1 MTGIDH
7 IVVSA
12 ATLDQGVA
20 HVEAALGV
28 TLAGGGKH
36 PLMSTHNRLL
46 GLGDLYL
53 EVIAIDPAAPDP
65 GRPRW
70 FDLDH
75 FAGPPRLTNWV
86 AQADDLPAALA
97 NCPPGLGQ
105 PVEMTRGAYRWD
117 YTVPA
122 DGCLP
127 FDGSFPALLHWHGRR
142 PPDDLPDSGLRLTRF
157 ELVHP
162 RAEALRRA
170 LTAVIADP
178 RLVVTEGAA
187 KAMRA
192 EFTGPD
198 GRKVLT

>member
-12 ATLDQGVA
+12 TRLEDGVA
-20 HVEAALGV
+20 WVEAALGV
-28 TLAGGGKH
+28 TLAGGGQH
-36 PLMSTHNRLL
+36 GLMSTHNRLL

-70 FDLDH
+70 FDLDR
-75 FAGPPRLTNWV
+75 FSGSPRLTNWV
-86 AQADDLPAALA
+86 AQAEDLPATLA
-97 NCPPGLGQ
+97 KCPPGLGQ
-105 PVEMTRGAYRWD
+105 PVEMSRGTYRWD
-117 YTVPA
+117 YTVPE

-127 FDGSFPALLHWHGRR
+127 FDGAFPALLHWHGRR
-142 PPDDLPDSGLRLTRF
+142 PPDDLPDCGLRLTRF

-162 RAEALRRA
+162 QAGALRAA
-170 LTAVIADP
+170 LAAVLADD
-178 RLVVTEGAA
+178 RIVVHEGPA

-192 EFTGPD
+192 HFDGPS
-198 GRKVLT
+198 GPRVLA

>member
-12 ATLDQGVA
+12 TSLAEGVA
-20 HVEAALGV
+20 MVEAALGV

-46 GLGDLYL
+46 GLGDLYF
-53 EVIAIDPAAPDP
+53 EVIAIDPAAPAP

-75 FAGPPRLTNWV
+75 FSGPPRLTNWV
-86 AQADDLPAALA
+86 AQAEDLPAALSL
-97 NCPPGLGQ
+97 CPPGLGQ

-122 DGCLP
+122 DGRLP
-127 FDGSFPALLHWHGRR
+127 FDGCFPALLHWHGRR

-157 ELVHP
+157 ELIHP
-162 RAEALRRA
+162 QADTLRAALAAIITDDR
-170 LTAVIADP
+170 LT
-178 RLVVTEGAA
+178 VTEGPA

-192 EFTGPD
+192 TFDGPS
-198 GRKVLT
+198 GPRVLA

>member
-1 MTGIDH
+1 MNGIDH

-12 ATLDQGVA
+12 NSLAEGVA

-36 PLMSTHNRLL
+36 ALMSTHNRLL

-53 EVIAIDPAAPDP
+53 EVIAIDPEAPPP

-86 AQADDLPAALA
+86 AQAQDLPATLAL
-97 NCPPGLGQ
+97 CPPGLGK

-122 DGCLP
+122 DGRLP
-127 FDGSFPALLHWHGRR
+127 FDGAFPALLHWHGRR
-142 PPDDLPDSGLRLTRF
+142 PPDDLPDCGLRLTRF
-157 ELVHP
+157 DLIHP
-162 RAEALRRA
+162 QADALRTA
-170 LTAVIADP
+170 LGAIIDDDRIT
-178 RLVVTEGAA
+178 VTQGPA
-187 KAMRA
+187 KALRA
-192 EFTGPD
+192 TFDGPS
-198 GRKVLT
+198 GPRVLA

>member
-12 ATLDQGVA
+12 TSLAEGVA

-36 PLMSTHNRLL
+36 ALMSTHNRLL

-53 EVIAIDPAAPDP
+53 EVIAIDPDAPDP

-70 FDLDH
+70 FDLDR
-75 FAGPPRLTNWV
+75 FAGSPCLTNWV
-86 AQADDLPAALA
+86 AQADDLPGTLAL
-97 NCPPGLGQ
+97 CPPGLGT
-105 PVEMTRGAYRWD
+105 PVEMIRGAYRWD

-127 FDGSFPALLHWHGRR
+127 FDGCFPAFLHWHGRR

-157 ELVHP
+157 ELIHP
-162 RAEALRRA
+162 QAEALNTA
-170 LTAVIADP
+170 LAGVLADP
-178 RLVVTEGAA
+178 RLIINAGPA

-192 EFTGPD
+192 EFDSPG
-198 GRKVLT
+198 GRKVLA